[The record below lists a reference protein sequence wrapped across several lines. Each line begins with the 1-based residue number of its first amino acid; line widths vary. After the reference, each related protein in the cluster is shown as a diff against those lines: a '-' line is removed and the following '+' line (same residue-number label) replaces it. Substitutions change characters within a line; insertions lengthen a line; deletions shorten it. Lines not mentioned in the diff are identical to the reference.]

1 VQALVQAGLLPPDYS
16 PSPPVC
22 PEEVRRAVLA
32 YLGKSRAALV
42 EVRLE
47 DMLGLTAQQNLPG
60 TTDQHPNWRHK
71 IFQTL
76 EELRRPGSHQNGGN
90 LASGPGRRRLRGLEI
105 LPFRLPSPPKY

>member
-1 VQALVQAGLLPPDYS
+1 MLVQALVQEGLLPADYS
-16 PSPPVC
+16 PSPPIC

-47 DMLGLTAQQNLPG
+47 DMLGLTAQQNFPG
-60 TTDQHPNWRHK
+60 TTDQHPNWRQK

-76 EELRRPGSHQNGGN
+76 EELRRDPEVIKMAETLRQARAEG
-90 LASGPGRRRLRGLEI
+90 ASGA
-105 LPFRLPSPPKY
+105 